1 MSPLNLLLVGL
12 CAVAIGFILS
22 VIMFIYAV
30 AAVAPGERSQVIGE
44 SIKTFL
50 FSVLSLVLLLGVYY
64 L

>member
-1 MSPLNLLLVGL
+1 MSPFNLLLFGL
-12 CAVAIGFILS
+12 CAVAIGFVLS
-22 VIMFIYAV
+22 VFIFVYAV
-30 AAVAPGERSQVIGE
+30 ARVAPGERSQVIGE